1 MVQDK
6 QLPLPNEK
14 TVSRKLWWLLKFFVT
29 GLVLSY
35 IYSTLQSE
43 QKGVQ
48 AIGEVLGQLWVQENS
63 LTLLT
68 MLLLVPANWAL
79 ESLKWKRLAQK
90 AVPITFG
97 EAFRSTLTGLA
108 VGVAVPAQLGDTL
121 GRVASLRSD
130 KRLLAIGAAVVSNG
144 IQFYVSLV
152 VGLVCWYLVGSA
164 VPVTPTVSAIITGVL
179 VFLVV
184 LGPLVAYFRRPLT
197 RWKTDNSFVQKISPY
212 FQVISQY
219 EAGDLLTP
227 LLYGLL
233 RYLVFMLQFVLA
245 LTLFDFPLSL
255 VELSAC
261 VGLILL
267 AKTIIPAINL
277 FGDLGLREFIALFL
291 FSHYGLPSEQVITAT
306 LLVWAI
312 NILGPLLVGIVLVWQ
327 HKWISRHD

>member
-1 MVQDK
+1 M
-6 QLPLPNEK
+6 
-14 TVSRKLWWLLKFFVT
+14 LKFFVT

-35 IYSTLQSE
+35 IFSTLQSE

-48 AIGEVLGQLWVQENS
+48 SIGVVLGQLWVKENGI
-63 LTLLT
+63 TLLT

-79 ESLKWKRLAQK
+79 ESLKWQRLALK
-90 AVPITFG
+90 AVPVTFK

-152 VGLVCWYLVGSA
+152 VGLVSWSLVGSS
-164 VPVTPTVSAIITGVL
+164 VPVSPTLSTIISGGL
-179 VFLVV
+179 IFLVV
-184 LGPLVAYFRRPLT
+184 LGPVVAYFRKSLT
-197 RWKTDNSFVQKISPY
+197 RWKSNFAFINKIAPY
-212 FQVISQY
+212 FQVISRY
-219 EAGDLLTP
+219 EAGDLLPP
-227 LLYGLL
+227 LLYGMF

-245 LTLFDFPLSL
+245 LTLFNFPLTL
-255 VELSAC
+255 VELTAC

-291 FSHYGLPSEQVITAT
+291 FSQYGLPSEQVITAT

-327 HKWISRHD
+327 HKWLSRHD